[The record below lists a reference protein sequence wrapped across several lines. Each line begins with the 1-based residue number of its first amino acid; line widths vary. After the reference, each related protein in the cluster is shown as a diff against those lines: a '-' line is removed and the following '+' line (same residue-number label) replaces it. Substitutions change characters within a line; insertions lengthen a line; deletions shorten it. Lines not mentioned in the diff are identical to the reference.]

1 MSENMPI
8 KPPNFFCS
16 EGSLEIDEP
25 VLGSAPETKDWLL
38 LEYPEPF
45 GNKAL
50 NESSIPEA
58 VKAHLNEYLDGVP
71 FSRLLLIKNKD
82 SKTSTARTL
91 YSIDT
96 TGHTPKT
103 YRHTFE
109 KYEDLLTLDLANL
122 PAEESGEKFL
132 LVCTNG
138 KRDKCCAKYGLA
150 VYQEIERG
158 GGIPVWETSHL
169 GQHRLG
175 PNALAFPHGIYY
187 GRLTPDRAAGFVEN
201 ILNDQISLDFLRGRA
216 SYTKPEQAAEGL
228 LREKLN
234 NTDIDSLHLIN
245 SLELDNGGW
254 EALFDLAGQAHT
266 VRIQVE
272 KRGTP
277 VFASCVGEKT
287 VTPTYYDLVE

>member
-8 KPPNFFCS
+8 KPTNFFCS

-25 VLGSAPETKDWLL
+25 ILGSAPETKHWLL

-45 GNKAL
+45 GDKVL
-50 NESSIPEA
+50 NESSIPET
-58 VKAHLNEYLDGVP
+58 VKAHLNEYLDSTP
-71 FSRLLLIKNKD
+71 LSRLLLIKNKD
-82 SKTSTARTL
+82 SKTNPTRTL

-103 YRHTFE
+103 HRHTFE
-109 KYEDLLTLDLANL
+109 KYEDLLTLDLSNL
-122 PAEESGEKFL
+122 PAEESDEKFL

-158 GGIPVWETSHL
+158 GGIPVWESSHV
-169 GQHRLG
+169 GQHRFA
-175 PNALAFPHGIYY
+175 PNVLVFPHGIYY
-187 GRLTPDRAAGFVEN
+187 GRVTPGRAAELVEN
-201 ILNDQISLDFLRGRA
+201 ILNDQIDLDLLRGRA

-228 LREKLN
+228 LRRKLN
-234 NTDIDSLHLIN
+234 NTHIDNLHLIN
-245 SLELDNGGW
+245 SQALDNGGW
-254 EALFDLAGQAHT
+254 EAQFDLTGETHT
-266 VRIQVE
+266 VRVKAKNGE
-272 KRGTP
+272 TA